1 MSAFAMSEEE
11 LQQYAT
17 DYKAQV
23 IAQRLERK
31 QLLADQNQNGSIAM
45 APWY

>member
-23 IAQRLERK
+23 IAQRLESWILDIIHIHIQDLRT
-31 QLLADQNQNGSIAM
+31 
-45 APWY
+45 